1 MPWAHPC
8 PPPPMVIL
16 MARAM
21 VEHAPW
27 TRGGAY
33 AASGLILQGGGCRRV
48 LDLRLCDRG
57 VSRWGRRKEVSRLAL
72 RHALSASRPAG
83 YLSPFASQA
92 SNRIFA
98 GHGTY
103 GVDGPPFDGSSAGLP
118 SEWERNAGG
127 VRGASVAGGGRGDS
141 VAHAANRRHGDSL
154 RVADRG
160 W

>member
-1 MPWAHPC
+1 
-8 PPPPMVIL
+8 MVIL
-16 MARAM
+16 MVRAM

-33 AASGLILQGGGCRRV
+33 AASGLTLQGGGCRRV

-57 VSRWGRRKEVSRLAL
+57 ISRWGRRKE
-72 RHALSASRPAG
+72 ASD
-83 YLSPFASQA
+83 
-92 SNRIFA
+92 RIFA
-98 GHGTY
+98 ERGTY
-103 GVDGPPFDGSSAGLP
+103 GVDGPPFDGSSVGLP